1 MTHPLIRPDDR
12 SPVSRRSFLRVA
24 GLSAAALGGGGFL
37 AACGGGTDTAAGS
50 ASSATSAAGSS
61 STSAATSAATSA
73 TEVMSSAGGS
83 MTNGGS
89 MTPAPAGTY
98 GDIKLQLSWI
108 KNYEFGGEF
117 FATEKGYYTE
127 AGFSSVALVTGPVP
141 SADELVATGEV
152 EIGLSAPDATAR
164 YLLDSGAPLKIIG
177 STYQKNPF
185 CILSLQEGKPISTPA
200 DLVGKNIGVQSG
212 TNQSIFAGFLKAN
225 GLTAD
230 QMTITPV
237 QFDPS
242 PLYDNQVDGF
252 MSYVTNEPFLAK
264 AKGFTPVTLVFADNG
279 LPLTAETFTVLQDTI
294 DNDREM
300 LKAFLYAEIKGW
312 TDSVADPAGTAKL
325 AVTTYGADLGLVEAD
340 QVEQAAA
347 QNELIVSADTKAN
360 GIFTLTEQR
369 QQNIVDAI
377 ALTGYEITAAELFD
391 LSLLDEVYASYP
403 DLITA

>member
-1 MTHPLIRPDDR
+1 MTNPLIRPEDR

-24 GLSAAALGGGGFL
+24 GLSAAALGGTGFL
-37 AACGGGTDTAAGS
+37 AACGSDTVSTAASSLNSAASS
-50 ASSATSAAGSS
+50 ASSVVSS
-61 STSAATSAATSA
+61 GAESM
-73 TEVMSSAGGS
+73 MSSATDMAS
-83 MTNGGS
+83 TMTDG
-89 MTPAPAGTY
+89 MAAPGAY

-108 KNYEFGGEF
+108 KNYEFAGEF

-127 AGFSSVALVTGPVP
+127 AGFTSVELVTGPVN

-164 YLLDSGAPLKIIG
+164 YILDSGAELKIIG

-185 CILSLQEGKPISTPA
+185 CILSLSEGKPITTPA
-200 DLVGKNIGVQSG
+200 DLVGKKIGVQSG
-212 TNQSIFAGFLKAN
+212 TNQSIFEGFLKAN
-225 GLTAD
+225 GLTPD

-279 LPLTAETFTVLQDTI
+279 LPLTAETFTVLKKTI
-294 DNDREM
+294 DDNREM

-312 TDSVADPAGTAKL
+312 TDSVSDPKGSAELVITK
-325 AVTTYGADLGLVEAD
+325 YGKDLPGLTVEGET
-340 QVEQAAA
+340 EQATA
-347 QNELIVSADTKAN
+347 QNDLIVSADTAAN
-360 GIFTLTEQR
+360 GIFTLTDAM
-369 QQNIVDAI
+369 QQKIVDAI
-377 ALTGYEITAAELFD
+377 GLTGYTITAEELFD
-391 LSLLDEVYASYP
+391 LSLLDEVYAAHP
-403 DLITA
+403 DLITG

>member
-1 MTHPLIRPDDR
+1 MPNPLIRPDDR
-12 SPVSRRSFLRVA
+12 GPVSRRSFLRVA
-24 GLSAAALGGGGFL
+24 GLSAAALGGSGLL
-37 AACGGGTDTAAGS
+37 AACGGGNSPAASS
-50 ASSATSAAGSS
+50 ASSATSSVASAASSASS
-61 STSAATSAATSA
+61 SMSES
-73 TEVMSSAGGS
+73 MSSGGS
-83 MTNGGS
+83 MT
-89 MTPAPAGTY
+89 MAPAGTY

-108 KNYEFGGEF
+108 KNYEFAGEF

-127 AGFSSVALVTGPVP
+127 AGFSSVELVTGPVQ

-164 YLLDSGAPLKIIG
+164 YILDQGAPLKIIG

-185 CILSLQEGKPISTPA
+185 CILSLQEGKPISAPA

-212 TNQSIFAGFLKAN
+212 TNQSIFEGFLKAN
-225 GLTAD
+225 GLTID

-252 MSYVTNEPFLAK
+252 MSYVTNEPFLAE

-312 TDSVADPAGTAKL
+312 NDSVADPEGS
-325 AVTTYGADLGLVEAD
+325 ADLSANKYGKDLNLDLANEVK
-340 QVEQAAA
+340 QAEA
-347 QNELIVSADTKAN
+347 QNELIVSDDTKKN
-360 GIFTLTEQR
+360 GIFTLTEELQG
-369 QQNIVDAI
+369 QIVEAI
-377 ALTGYEITAAELFD
+377 GLTGYEITAAELFD

-403 DLITA
+403 DLITG